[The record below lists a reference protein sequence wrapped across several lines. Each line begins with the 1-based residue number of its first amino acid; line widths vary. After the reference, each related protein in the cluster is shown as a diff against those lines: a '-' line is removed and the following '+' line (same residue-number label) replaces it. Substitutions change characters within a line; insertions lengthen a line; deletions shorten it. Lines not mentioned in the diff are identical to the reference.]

1 MHTEGDRRHTEGQ
14 RPWQDGLPFLLWRT
28 QLAVHRSLQD
38 SIADLGVTMTQ
49 LGLAVH
55 LFELGPLSASDLSRG
70 YRITPQSVTTNL
82 TQLER
87 LGWITRHPHPVHGRI
102 VLNLLTDAGRDG
114 VAAGRAQIA
123 DATRG
128 FEDLLGAPATDT
140 VVASLKRIMTA
151 IDGEDPKIGMLWPL
165 PETR

>member
-1 MHTEGDRRHTEGQ
+1 MAMNTEGP
-14 RPWQDGLPFLLWRT
+14 RPWQEGLPFLLWRA

-87 LGWITRHPHPVHGRI
+87 NGWITRRPHPVHGRI
-102 VLNLLTDAGRDG
+102 VLNILSDAGREG
-114 VAAGRAQIA
+114 VSAGRARIA
-123 DATRG
+123 EATRDL
-128 FEDLLGAPATDT
+128 EALLGQSNADT
-140 VVASLKRIMTA
+140 VVESLKTIMVS
-151 IDGEDPKIGMLWPL
+151 IDGEDPKVGLLWPL
-165 PETR
+165 PEGR

>member
-1 MHTEGDRRHTEGQ
+1 MSMHTEGP
-14 RPWQDGLPFLLWRT
+14 RPWQEGLPFLLWRA

-38 SIADLGVTMTQ
+38 SITDLGVTMTQ

-87 LGWITRHPHPVHGRI
+87 IEWITRRPHPVHGRI
-102 VLNLLTDAGRDG
+102 VLNILTDAGRAG
-114 VAAGRAQIA
+114 VTAGRTRIA
-123 DATRG
+123 DATR
-128 FEDLLGAPATDT
+128 ELEALLGAADADT
-140 VVASLKRIMTA
+140 VVASLKKIMVS
-151 IDGEDPKIGMLWPL
+151 IDGEDPKVGLLWPL